1 MRFTLQSLC
10 AISRFVLC
18 VLVLVIIMCLGV
30 WEGFLWPSFIFP
42 PLLRFFLGL
51 RCEEFKW
58 ALSEGQKVLQQGH
71 NGQLS
76 APQGVSPPLLPSTP
90 PPPPGPLLG

>member
-1 MRFTLQSLC
+1 MDSLAVAFGRLQQSHL
-10 AISRFVLC
+10 ASV
-18 VLVLVIIMCLGV
+18 MCLGV
-30 WEGFLWPSFIFP
+30 LEGFLWASFIFP
-42 PLLRFFLGL
+42 PLLSFFLGL

-76 APQGVSPPLLPSTP
+76 PPQGVSSPLPSSPLP